1 MAIGTLC
8 VVRLV
13 ATMFNVPYSCIMSR
27 TGDRECPMRETGNK
41 MTETIRQAIEDPM
54 LMFVESKTQARL
66 EKYAR
71 VEHLK
76 VNVLV

>member
-1 MAIGTLC
+1 
-8 VVRLV
+8 
-13 ATMFNVPYSCIMSR
+13 MSR

-41 MTETIRQAIEDPM
+41 RTETIRQAIEDPM
-54 LMFVESKTQARL
+54 LMFVESKTQARQ

-76 VNVLV
+76 VSVLYWS